1 MARKLFRKYVPA
13 RERVLDHRM
22 MKWLAPLLQHHNLWH
37 LNRRSV
43 AGGVAIGLFTGLV
56 PGPLQMLC
64 AAIIAIVSK
73 RNLPVALFTTL
84 YTNPLTIV
92 PLYIVAFEL
101 GSLLLGQ
108 HGRLQLPP
116 EPGWSTLPYSDWL
129 SAGCDWLLAMGTPLF
144 IGLPVLAAALAVV
157 GYVLVEIGWRWHVR
171 HHWHK
176 RRQRRKTAPPQAMP
190 R

>member
-1 MARKLFRKYVPA
+1 MSRKLLRKYVPA
-13 RERVLDHRM
+13 REWVVRHRALR
-22 MKWLAPLLQHHNLWH
+22 WLAPLLQHHNLWH

-43 AGGVAIGLFTGLV
+43 AGGVAIGLFAGLV

-64 AAIIAIVSK
+64 AAIMAIVGK

-92 PLYIVAFEL
+92 PLYLLAFEL

-108 HGRLQLPP
+108 HGALRIPSEPAWSSLPWADWPAAGLQ
-116 EPGWSTLPYSDWL
+116 
-129 SAGCDWLLAMGTPLF
+129 WLLAMGTPLF
-144 IGLPVLAAALAVV
+144 IGLPALALLLAPA
-157 GYVLVEIGWRWHVR
+157 GYLLVEIGWRWHVR

-176 RRQRRKTAPPQAMP
+176 RQLRRKAAQD
-190 R
+190 